1 MVKVCFNIEY
11 FTISFTKV
19 NVFTIFYYQE
29 YIKQASS
36 MLSNIGEPGMVG
48 LQNEQIIKLGQ
59 LQEHLK
65 EQERGYL
72 ILLERMLG
80 DDTTVHIEGRSS
92 QNSGESFATS
102 IAESAS
108 INVDARSDISEASTV
123 NSSSSLTKNI
133 KSVFRK

>member
-1 MVKVCFNIEY
+1 
-11 FTISFTKV
+11 
-19 NVFTIFYYQE
+19 
-29 YIKQASS
+29 
-36 MLSNIGEPGMVG
+36 MLSNIGEPGMAS
-48 LQNEQIIKLGQ
+48 LQNDQIVKLGQ

-80 DDTTVHIEGRSS
+80 EDTSVNKEGRSS

-102 IAESAS
+102 VAESAS

-123 NSSSSLTKNI
+123 SASQAAHFFKVINCISI
-133 KSVFRK
+133 KITFTVASHCFSWCFLIS